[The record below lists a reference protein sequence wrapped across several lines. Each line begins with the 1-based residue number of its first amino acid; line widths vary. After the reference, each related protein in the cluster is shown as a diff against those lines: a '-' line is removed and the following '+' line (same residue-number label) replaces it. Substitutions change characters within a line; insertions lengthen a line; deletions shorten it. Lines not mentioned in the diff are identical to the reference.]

1 MCAICYN
8 SYIFLV
14 ISFVVSIISAPV
26 SLNAISL
33 AISFSS
39 LIVEYVSKGEPGMS
53 KRIHTAGKWLC
64 GIDAT
69 MILTFGFRM
78 ND

>member
-1 MCAICYN
+1 MRTIRYN
-8 SYIFLV
+8 YLVFWV

-53 KRIHTAGKWLC
+53 KRIHTVGKWLC

-69 MILTFGFRM
+69 MILTSGFRM